1 GLLCRA
7 RLTNSTSAATLTQPW
22 PRARGPRPEERS
34 MKRCTIV
41 LAVLAGLP
49 LLAGKA
55 RADAISWDYKSEG
68 GSVGQGTDLI
78 GPPFG
83 GWYEVSIVGVPTTH
97 KVGSATVT
105 LIDKGVSTI
114 IDPGNLDFFPVSAP
128 SGVGITITDG
138 ASHLSGTAGFDAFI
152 EGSAFNTA
160 FNAAWLTST
169 QPQVLILGQNRYTV
183 TPLTNT

>member
-1 GLLCRA
+1 
-7 RLTNSTSAATLTQPW
+7 
-22 PRARGPRPEERS
+22 
-34 MKRCTIV
+34 MKRCAFF

-68 GSVGQGTDLI
+68 GSAGQGTDLI

-105 LIDKGVSTI
+105 IIDKVVSTI
-114 IDPGNLDFFPVSAP
+114 IDRGNLDFFPVSA
-128 SGVGITITDG
+128 SSEASLTITD
-138 ASHLSGTAGFDAFI
+138 
-152 EGSAFNTA
+152 
-160 FNAAWLTST
+160 
-169 QPQVLILGQNRYTV
+169 
-183 TPLTNT
+183 